1 MKHLFLLAFAV
12 IIFTSCTSTPESN
25 IKEIASNYYKKGA
38 FNGTLLVARDG
49 KILCDTVLGYRD
61 LQTKQP
67 VNDSTV
73 FYIASLAKPFT
84 ALTIMQLKEQHKLEY
99 ENTISLYMSDLPPFA
114 QKITIRQLLNHT
126 SGIPDYEKEMAPVKN
141 LTNTQVMQWLG
152 TKSNLNF
159 SPGDKFEYSNT
170 GYIILA
176 SIIEKISGKSYAD
189 FLKEAVFHPLN
200 LKRTIVY
207 DTTKPTITNR
217 AIGYNKDKKLD
228 DYSILTTGDG
238 SIFSTAKDLFAWEE
252 ALYGQKL
259 MSKKEMENACQPAKL
274 NDGSISNYGFGWNIQ
289 EKEGHTIVSHTGG
302 LNGYRACI
310 WRNLHD
316 KTVIIVLTNQGDA
329 FPLQQFM
336 QEIENEL

>member
-1 MKHLFLLAFAV
+1 MKNFFLLVLTVAV
-12 IIFTSCTSTPESN
+12 FMSCNDTPENN
-25 IKEIASNYYKKGA
+25 IKEIASSYKKKGA
-38 FNGTLLVARDG
+38 FNGALLVAKNG
-49 KILCDTVLGYRD
+49 KILCDTVLGYSD
-61 LQTKQP
+61 FKTKQP
-67 VNDSTV
+67 LNDNTV

-84 ALTIMQLKEQHKLEY
+84 ALAIMQLKEKEKLTY
-99 ENTISLYMSDLPPFA
+99 DDPISLYITSLPAFA
-114 QKITIRQLLNHT
+114 QKITVRQLLNHT
-126 SGIPDYEKEMAPVKN
+126 SGIPDYEKEISAVKN
-141 LTNTQVMQWLG
+141 LTNAQVMQWLA
-152 TKSNLNF
+152 TKNKLNF

-176 SIIEKISGKSYAD
+176 TIIEKISGKSYAD
-189 FLKEAVFHPLN
+189 FCKDAFFKPLN

-217 AIGYNKDKKLD
+217 AIGYNKNKELD

-238 SIFSTAKDLFAWEE
+238 SIFSTTRDLFVWEE

-259 MSKKEMENACQPAKL
+259 LSTKEMENAYKTTTL
-274 NDGSISNYGFGWNIQ
+274 NDGSVSNYGFGWNIE
-289 EKEGHTIVSHTGG
+289 EKDGHKIVSHTGG

-329 FPLQQFM
+329 FPLQEFM
-336 QEIENEL
+336 AAIEKEL

>member
-12 IIFTSCTSTPESN
+12 IIFTSCTSTPENN
-25 IKEIASNYYKKGA
+25 IKEIASCYHKKGA

-49 KILCDTVLGYRD
+49 KILCDTVLGYSD

-84 ALTIMQLKEQHKLEY
+84 ALAIMKLKEQHKLEY
-99 ENTISLYMSDLPPFA
+99 ENPISLYISDLPPFA

-152 TKSNLNF
+152 TKNNLNF
-159 SPGDKFEYSNT
+159 APGDKFEYSNT
-170 GYIILA
+170 GYIVLA
-176 SIIEKISGKSYAD
+176 FIIEKISGKSYAD

-217 AIGYNKDKKLD
+217 AVGYNKDKKLD

-259 MSKKEMENACQPAKL
+259 LSKKEMENAYQPAKL

-310 WRNLHD
+310 WRNLHE